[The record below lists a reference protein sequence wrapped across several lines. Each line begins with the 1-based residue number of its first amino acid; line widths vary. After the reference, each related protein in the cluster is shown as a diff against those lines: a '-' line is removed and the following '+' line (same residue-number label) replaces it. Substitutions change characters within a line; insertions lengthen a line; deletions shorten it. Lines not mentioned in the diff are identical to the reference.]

1 MSSQKHQFEADTGRI
16 LDIVINALYS
26 NREIFLRELISNAS
40 DALNKRRYLA
50 ATDSQIHADD
60 RPAITL
66 ARDEET
72 NKLTISDNGIGM
84 SRDELV
90 NALGTIARSGTKSFL
105 EQVQSAKDGDD
116 VSLIGQFGVGFYAAF
131 MVADQVQVISR
142 KAGEDEAYS
151 WSSDGKTGYQ
161 IEPAAREAAGTDITL
176 TLKADA
182 AEFIEEQ
189 RIRHLVKKY
198 SDHIAYPVYFAANEE
213 EVLNSASALWTRD
226 KADIS
231 EEDYTQFYQQV
242 TGGFDTPYLTMHNRT
257 EGMVDFINLLF
268 VPSERPFDLFNPDR
282 KSRIQLYINRVFITD
297 ECEDI
302 IPAWLRFMR
311 GIVDTA
317 DLDLNVSR
325 EMLQQNPAVDKIRKA
340 IIRRVLSELAKAQ
353 KQDAEGY
360 DAFWQNFG
368 LVLKEG
374 IYEDAD
380 NREKLLEIS
389 QFYSLKQG
397 RFITL
402 KTYLETM
409 QDGQEEIYYM
419 SAETLEQALISPHLE
434 GYKARDLDVLLLSDP
449 VDEFWLPLVNEY
461 QEKALRSV
469 SRGGVDLSAFKSKTE
484 DESPSDEGQ
493 LDDLIARIK
502 LKLGN
507 EVADV
512 RLSHSLTDS
521 PSCLVADE
529 NGMDIQM
536 ERLMKA
542 HDKNFVG
549 APRILEINPAHPLIA
564 GMGSQLGALG
574 DDTIDDLSG
583 LLFDQAQILEGR
595 MPADLPDFASRMN
608 RVMQYALKADAQ

>member
-1 MSSQKHQFEADTGRI
+1 MSSQTHQFEADTGRI

-66 ARDEET
+66 ARDEEA
-72 NKLTISDNGIGM
+72 NKLTIGDNGIGM

-105 EQVQSAKDGDD
+105 EQVQGAKDGDD

-242 TGGFDTPYLTMHNRT
+242 TGGFDTP
-257 EGMVDFINLLF
+257 
-268 VPSERPFDLFNPDR
+268 
-282 KSRIQLYINRVFITD
+282 
-297 ECEDI
+297 
-302 IPAWLRFMR
+302 
-311 GIVDTA
+311 
-317 DLDLNVSR
+317 
-325 EMLQQNPAVDKIRKA
+325 
-340 IIRRVLSELAKAQ
+340 
-353 KQDAEGY
+353 
-360 DAFWQNFG
+360 
-368 LVLKEG
+368 
-374 IYEDAD
+374 
-380 NREKLLEIS
+380 
-389 QFYSLKQG
+389 
-397 RFITL
+397 
-402 KTYLETM
+402 
-409 QDGQEEIYYM
+409 
-419 SAETLEQALISPHLE
+419 
-434 GYKARDLDVLLLSDP
+434 
-449 VDEFWLPLVNEY
+449 
-461 QEKALRSV
+461 
-469 SRGGVDLSAFKSKTE
+469 
-484 DESPSDEGQ
+484 
-493 LDDLIARIK
+493 
-502 LKLGN
+502 
-507 EVADV
+507 
-512 RLSHSLTDS
+512 
-521 PSCLVADE
+521 
-529 NGMDIQM
+529 
-536 ERLMKA
+536 
-542 HDKNFVG
+542 
-549 APRILEINPAHPLIA
+549 
-564 GMGSQLGALG
+564 
-574 DDTIDDLSG
+574 
-583 LLFDQAQILEGR
+583 
-595 MPADLPDFASRMN
+595 
-608 RVMQYALKADAQ
+608 

>member
-1 MSSQKHQFEADTGRI
+1 M
-16 LDIVINALYS
+16 
-26 NREIFLRELISNAS
+26 
-40 DALNKRRYLA
+40 
-50 ATDSQIHADD
+50 
-60 RPAITL
+60 
-66 ARDEET
+66 
-72 NKLTISDNGIGM
+72 
-84 SRDELV
+84 
-90 NALGTIARSGTKSFL
+90 
-105 EQVQSAKDGDD
+105 
-116 VSLIGQFGVGFYAAF
+116 
-131 MVADQVQVISR
+131 
-142 KAGEDEAYS
+142 
-151 WSSDGKTGYQ
+151 
-161 IEPAAREAAGTDITL
+161 
-176 TLKADA
+176 
-182 AEFIEEQ
+182 
-189 RIRHLVKKY
+189 
-198 SDHIAYPVYFAANEE
+198 
-213 EVLNSASALWTRD
+213 
-226 KADIS
+226 
-231 EEDYTQFYQQV
+231 
-242 TGGFDTPYLTMHNRT
+242 
-257 EGMVDFINLLF
+257 
-268 VPSERPFDLFNPDR
+268 
-282 KSRIQLYINRVFITD
+282 
-297 ECEDI
+297 
-302 IPAWLRFMR
+302 
-311 GIVDTA
+311 
-317 DLDLNVSR
+317 
-325 EMLQQNPAVDKIRKA
+325 
-340 IIRRVLSELAKAQ
+340 
-353 KQDAEGY
+353 
-360 DAFWQNFG
+360 
-368 LVLKEG
+368 
-374 IYEDAD
+374 
-380 NREKLLEIS
+380 LEIS

-402 KTYLETM
+402 KAYLEAM

-449 VDEFWLPLVNEY
+449 VDEFWLPLVTEY

-549 APRILEINPAHPLIA
+549 APRILEINPVHPLIA

-608 RVMQYALKADAQ
+608 RVMQYALKADVQ